1 MLYLGIDLGGTGIK
15 AGITDETGRI
25 LCQDSCRTAPE
36 RGWEAVADDMALLA
50 GKLQRQCG
58 EVPAAAGVG
67 IPGAVNPRTGAVLRC
82 VNLNWNDVPLSDRL
96 RKTLNM
102 PVFVGNDANVAAA
115 AEAAAGASRG
125 IRDSVLL
132 TLGTGVGSGI
142 ILDGRMREGVH
153 GAAAEI
159 GHTVLV
165 AGGVPCSC
173 GKRGCV
179 DRYCSATGLIR
190 MAEEELEH
198 CPDSVLAGK
207 KPDARMV
214 LEAALDGDPAAEA
227 AFDRYTDY
235 LALTLNN
242 IIHTLD
248 PEVIILGG
256 GVSGAGEA
264 LLRPVEQKLD
274 KLLLFPELGRPEI
287 RIAALGN
294 DAGIIGAAMLARQG
308 VQS

>member
-1 MLYLGIDLGGTGIK
+1 
-15 AGITDETGRI
+15 
-25 LCQDSCRTAPE
+25 
-36 RGWEAVADDMALLA
+36 
-50 GKLQRQCG
+50 
-58 EVPAAAGVG
+58 
-67 IPGAVNPRTGAVLRC
+67 
-82 VNLNWNDVPLSDRL
+82 
-96 RKTLNM
+96 
-102 PVFVGNDANVAAA
+102 
-115 AEAAAGASRG
+115 
-125 IRDSVLL
+125 
-132 TLGTGVGSGI
+132 
-142 ILDGRMREGVH
+142 
-153 GAAAEI
+153 
-159 GHTVLV
+159 
-165 AGGVPCSC
+165 
-173 GKRGCV
+173 
-179 DRYCSATGLIR
+179 
-190 MAEEELEH
+190 
-198 CPDSVLAGK
+198 
-207 KPDARMV
+207 MV